1 MYIFFEEVIML
12 EMRLT
17 IHGRVQGVG
26 YRYSILD
33 HIEQNQIMV
42 RGRVANKPNGTVEI
56 VAQGDIEAL
65 KDLRRF
71 AVKGSSRSEVREIEE
86 VYQEISDF
94 TFDSFGIEY

>member
-1 MYIFFEEVIML
+1 ML

-26 YRYSILD
+26 YRYSILR
-33 HIEQNQIMV
+33 HIDNNQVVV
-42 RGRVANKPNGTVEI
+42 RGYIYNCPNGTVEI

-71 AVKGSSRSEVREIEE
+71 AAQGSDNSMVREIEE
-86 VYQEISDF
+86 VIQEISEY
-94 TFDSFGIEY
+94 TYDSFEIKY

>member
-1 MYIFFEEVIML
+1 ML

-42 RGRVANKPNGTVEI
+42 RGHVKNKPNGTVEVI
-56 VAQGDIEAL
+56 GQGDIEAL

-71 AVKGSSRSEVREIEE
+71 AVEGSSRSEVREIEE
-86 VYQEISDF
+86 VYQEISEY
-94 TFDSFGIEY
+94 TYDSFSIDY

>member
-1 MYIFFEEVIML
+1 ML

-42 RGRVANKPNGTVEI
+42 KGYVSNKPNGVVEI
-56 VAQGDIEAL
+56 VAQGDIEDL

-71 AVKGSSRSEVREIEE
+71 AVKGSAKSEVREIEE
-86 VYQEISDF
+86 VYQEISKY
-94 TFDSFGIEY
+94 TYSSFGIEY

>member
-1 MYIFFEEVIML
+1 ML

-33 HIEQNQIMV
+33 HIEGHQIMV
-42 RGRVANKPNGTVEI
+42 RGYVANLANGTVQI
-56 VAQGDIEAL
+56 VAQGDIESL

-71 AVKGSSRSEVREIEE
+71 AVKGSARSEVREIEE
-86 VYQEISDF
+86 VYQEIASYDYE
-94 TFDSFGIEY
+94 SFGIEY

>member
-1 MYIFFEEVIML
+1 ML

-26 YRYSILD
+26 YRYSILR
-33 HIEQNQIMV
+33 HIDNNQVMV
-42 RGRVANKPNGTVEI
+42 RGFIYNDPKGTVLI

-71 AVKGSSRSEVREIEE
+71 AVEGSETSQVREIEE
-86 VYQEISDF
+86 VIQEIPEF
-94 TFDSFGIEY
+94 TYDSFEIQY

>member
-1 MYIFFEEVIML
+1 ML

-26 YRYSILD
+26 YRYSILE
-33 HIEQNQIMV
+33 HIDKNQIMV
-42 RGRVANKPNGTVEI
+42 RGYVSNLPNGTVRV

-71 AVKGSSRSEVREIEE
+71 AVTGSDRSEVREIEE
-86 VYQEISDF
+86 TYQDISEYDY
-94 TFDSFGIEY
+94 DSFGIEY